1 MNNLLGVKN
10 REHTNH
16 SMGTQV
22 GEHNQLRPSA
32 AITKAK
38 HALSILG
45 YIDYSGNKSFS
56 QITLNKMIEWKNLIR
71 STSLFK
77 SRPDLK
83 SLYPSHCIMHNMG
96 LGVMVSV
103 TSRTQPH
110 ILRVTLV
117 RFEVHLDM

>member
-56 QITLNKMIEWKNLIR
+56 QITLSEMIEWKNLIR

-83 SLYPSHCIMHNMG
+83 LLYPSHCITWDCVSRLVLHPGHN
-96 LGVMVSV
+96 
-103 TSRTQPH
+103 H
-110 ILRVTLV
+110 IFFV
-117 RFEVHLDM
+117 